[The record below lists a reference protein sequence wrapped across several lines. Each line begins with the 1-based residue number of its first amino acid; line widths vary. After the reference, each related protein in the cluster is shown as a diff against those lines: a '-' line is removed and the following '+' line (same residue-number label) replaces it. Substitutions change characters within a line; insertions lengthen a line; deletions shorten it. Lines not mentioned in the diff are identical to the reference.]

1 MAIGD
6 TWETIND
13 YAFVP
18 GETVITADYEND
30 VVNNLEY
37 LYTHPGSAVNIY
49 SDNTNTNVTV
59 SASTNDVLAGLVL
72 TFTPTQDKVLLMVM
86 YASTYPWEQS
96 LAGYHQVGY
105 KVGSGAIT
113 YIQQDV
119 SSGQSASNAHCTVF
133 AEVAVTAGVSNTIT
147 MYIKN
152 TVASSTTMAY
162 MRVIAIEMAN

>member
-6 TWETIND
+6 TWETINA
-13 YAFVP
+13 YAFVA

-37 LYTHPGSAVNIY
+37 LYTHPSSAVNIY
-49 SDNTNTNVTV
+49 SGNTNTNVTV

-86 YASTYPWEQS
+86 YASTYGWDQS
-96 LAGYHQVGY
+96 TSLYNQVGY

-119 SSGQSASNAHCTVF
+119 SNSSDSGNSGSTVF

-152 TVASSTTMAY
+152 TATASTTMGY